1 MAYTSYAMNFP
12 QISVDVDAAK
22 CKRAGIS
29 PSTVLDALG
38 SYCGGAYISNYNQFG
53 KVYRVMMQ
61 ASPEYRL
68 DEHALNN
75 MFVRNGSEMAPVSQ
89 FVTLKKVLGPEVA
102 NRFNLYSSITANVN
116 PAEGYSSGEVQ
127 KVIEERSEERRVGK
141 ECRSRWSPYH

>member
-1 MAYTSYAMNFP
+1 
-12 QISVDVDAAK
+12 
-22 CKRAGIS
+22 
-29 PSTVLDALG
+29 
-38 SYCGGAYISNYNQFG
+38 
-53 KVYRVMMQ
+53 MMQ

-116 PAEGYSSGEVQ
+116 PAEGYSYGEVQ
-127 KVIEERSEERRVGK
+127 
-141 ECRSRWSPYH
+141 